1 MNEVNA
7 CQARLQLGL
16 VTVFE
21 RVYLSCKSCSSVFCS
36 PRLPLTTTTTFFHQ
50 HLRSQ
55 IDDDDRA
62 LHDLSTDSTMTSPLL
77 CDTAYLTTSWLEL
90 LCDLFLHVVQSQA
103 PRGSRHI
110 DNAPFEIYTV
120 SQKQD
125 TELLP
130 ITSPNVNQFSKFFHW
145 QTQQ

>member
-1 MNEVNA
+1 MQL
-7 CQARLQLGL
+7 CFLQ
-16 VTVFE
+16 
-21 RVYLSCKSCSSVFCS
+21 S
-36 PRLPLTTTTTFFHQ
+36 PTATN
-50 HLRSQ
+50 
-55 IDDDDRA
+55 DDDDF
-62 LHDLSTDSTMTSPLL
+62 LDFSHDDIFPPRFSFL

-125 TELLP
+125 TKLLP

-145 QTQQ
+145 QTQR